1 MKLLKN
7 EYKFIRFK
15 KSSKKD
21 KKYTAVLQNKKTG
34 KERDIHFGGIRKD
47 GTPYE
52 QYKDTT
58 GLGLYKKYDH
68 NDKKRRTRYRNRH
81 SKEVPSFKD
90 YWSAGLFSYKFLW

>member
-7 EYKFIRFK
+7 DYKFVKFE

-21 KKYTAVLQNKKTG
+21 KKYTAILQNKKTG
-34 KERDIHFGGIRKD
+34 RETKIHFGGIKKD
-47 GTPYE
+47 GTPYT
-52 QYKDTT
+52 QFKDKV
-58 GLGLYKKYDH
+58 LGLYKKYDT
-68 NDKKRRTRYRNRH
+68 NDKQRRDRYRKRH